1 MAILLTPTTRGTLRR
16 LGQVFGLWYA
26 LIIAGSVIL
35 RFTAL
40 EPGAIAVWPLLLR
53 HGADQPCVMC
63 GLTRSFLA
71 MARGDV
77 ATAFQLNGAGPAL
90 YVVMVLVAAWA
101 IGSIG
106 RDLGILRW
114 PATRRRQLRRA

>member
-1 MAILLTPTTRGTLRR
+1 MAILLTPATRSTLRR

-26 LIIAGSVIL
+26 LIITGSVIL
-35 RFTAL
+35 PFTAV

-53 HGADQPCVMC
+53 HGADHHCVMC

-71 MARGDV
+71 MARGEV
-77 ATAFQLNGAGPAL
+77 AAAFQLNGAGPVL
-90 YVVMVLVAAWA
+90 YVVMVLLATWA
-101 IGSIG
+101 VGSIG